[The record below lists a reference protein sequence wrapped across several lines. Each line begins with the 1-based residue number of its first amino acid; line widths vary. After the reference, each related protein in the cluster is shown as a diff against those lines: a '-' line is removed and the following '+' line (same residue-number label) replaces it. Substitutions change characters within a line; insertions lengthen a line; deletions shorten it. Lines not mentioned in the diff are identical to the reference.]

1 VCGIVAIV
9 SPRRPVSADALQAA
23 TTMLRHRGPDG
34 QRTWVSPEGHV
45 GLGHTQLN
53 IASPDGAQPVASED
67 GRLSLVANGE
77 FYDFSALRR
86 RLEARGHRFS
96 TQADSEIALHLF
108 EEMGPACLEE
118 LRGEFAFVIWDGRTQ
133 TLFAARDRFGIKP
146 LFYAN
151 TGDSLILASE
161 AKALFAAGL
170 PAAWDPEIV
179 YEQVFGCFRQERS
192 LFAGVQQ
199 LPPGHY
205 LQVTRESNRLV
216 RYWDVDYPRRVQMNT
231 LREDECV
238 EEVRRLFREAVRLR
252 TRAHVPVGYLLSG
265 GLDSSAALGV
275 AAAESDRP
283 LEAFTIAFEGA
294 AYDESFK
301 ARAAADHVGANL
313 HTLHVTD
320 TEVADHFAESVWH
333 GEGLQINAH
342 GTARFLLS
350 REIRASGYRA
360 VMAGEG
366 ADELFAG
373 YDFVRPA
380 VMGSDGQGGRL
391 RQTLRLLK
399 MLGPL
404 SETERQL
411 ARVAPLLARAS
422 RAVELP
428 ETLMSTFA
436 TAMSFQTSLLAPDFA
451 ARYAGHDPYWALFR
465 RLDWR
470 GRVWGRERAK
480 QLLYLWLRSIFVNYH
495 MAADRLD
502 MAHAVEVRLPFL
514 DHKLFEYA
522 SQIPV
527 SLLAKSGR
535 QKHVLREAARPFVA
549 EAVYRGTKQPFY
561 APPSALLPGGR
572 LHEFVQDTV
581 RSEAMSSLPFFD
593 RRAAVDL
600 LDRAPELESGVRAM
614 LDPLLMVMVSL
625 CLIQGK
631 LGSVRSRG

>member
-1 VCGIVAIV
+1 
-9 SPRRPVSADALQAA
+9 
-23 TTMLRHRGPDG
+23 
-34 QRTWVSPEGHV
+34 V

-67 GRLSLVANGE
+67 GRLWLIANGE

-96 TQADSEIALHLF
+96 TEADSEVALHLF

-133 TLFAARDRFGIKP
+133 TLFAARDRFGIKS
-146 LFYAN
+146 LFYAK
-151 TGDSLILASE
+151 TGDTLILASE

-179 YEQVFGCFRQERS
+179 YEQIFGCFRQDRS
-192 LFAGVQQ
+192 LFAGVRQI
-199 LPPGHY
+199 PPGHY
-205 LQVTRESNRLV
+205 LQVTRELHRLV
-216 RYWDVDYPRRVQMNT
+216 RYWDVNYPRRTRMEP
-231 LREDECV
+231 LREDDCV
-238 EEVRRLFREAVRLR
+238 EEVRRLLMEAVQLR

-265 GLDSSAALGV
+265 GLDSSAALGL
-275 AAAESDRP
+275 AAAESDRQ
-283 LEAFTIAFEGA
+283 LEAFTIAFDGA
-294 AYDESFK
+294 AYDESSK

-313 HTLHVTD
+313 HTLRVTD
-320 TEVADHFAESVWH
+320 ADVVDHFAESVWH
-333 GEGLQINAH
+333 GEGIQINAH

-350 REIRASGYRA
+350 REIQASGYRA

-380 VMGSDGQGGRL
+380 MMGIDGQGGRL
-391 RQTLRLLK
+391 RQSVRLLK
-399 MLGPL
+399 LFGPL
-404 SETERQL
+404 NENERQI

-422 RAVELP
+422 RAVELS
-428 ETLMSTFA
+428 ETLASSFV
-436 TAMSFQTSLLAPDFA
+436 TAMALQTTLLAPDFA

-470 GRVWGRERAK
+470 GRMWGRERAK
-480 QLLYLWLRSIFVNYH
+480 QLLYLWLRSVFVNYH

-514 DHKLFEYA
+514 DHRLFEYA

-527 SLLAKSGR
+527 SLLAKGGR

-572 LHEFVQDTV
+572 LHEFVQETV
-581 RSEAMSSLPFFD
+581 RSRAMASLPFFD

-600 LDRAPELESGVRAM
+600 LDRAPKLEPGAKAM

-631 LGSVRSRG
+631 MRSVGSS